1 MLFFKKNREIKVSE
15 YLDRELTDN
24 QAIDISESLAFDPEL
39 NSLAS
44 DLFDTNTV
52 VNNVLRKTNPTPN
65 YPQISLKSTET
76 SPGLHKKNLNESFLT
91 KVSMSILRIINGYKI
106 NNIKLYISIIP
117 IYQTN
122 IEFTFNKSCSER
134 VEEYFLSCRSA
145 NK

>member
-1 MLFFKKNREIKVSE
+1 
-15 YLDRELTDN
+15 
-24 QAIDISESLAFDPEL
+24 
-39 NSLAS
+39 
-44 DLFDTNTV
+44 
-52 VNNVLRKTNPTPN
+52 
-65 YPQISLKSTET
+65 
-76 SPGLHKKNLNESFLT
+76 LHKKNLNESLLI
-91 KVSMSILRIINGYKI
+91 KVLMSILRIINGYKI